1 MENGVHYFEDGH
13 FWMEV
18 AGLPESD
25 EDDEDYPST
34 VPVKKTSKVSFDT
47 GPMRIYSTHSVNE
60 YDRRN
65 EDVDPVAASAEY
77 ELEKRVEKMEVI
89 LNSFF
94 FFFLIFYRA
103 KIIARLKILL
113 GSDITKF
120 LMQIFIF

>member
-18 AGLPESD
+18 AGIPESD

-34 VPVKKTSKVSFDT
+34 VPIKKTSKVSFDT
-47 GPMRIYSTHSVNE
+47 GPMRVYSTHSVNE

-89 LNSFF
+89 LFKSNTSD
-94 FFFLIFYRA
+94 FLLSLF
-103 KIIARLKILL
+103 LFILEKWK
-113 GSDITKF
+113 SV
-120 LMQIFIF
+120 